1 MKYPEDYINKVIQGD
16 CLEVMKGMPDKCVDA
31 VITDIP
37 YNISQESNG
46 LREIDYGEWDKNI
59 SLETVNQ
66 WVSEMARLTKG
77 SLYIFCGNEQFSPI
91 FSQLKQL
98 GFIVRKYVWLKTNPS
113 VMNGQNFWLSSDE
126 LCVCAKLPSSY
137 YNGNCEKAYKVIGSP
152 TGRVHPTQ
160 KPIEL
165 MNEFIIRSVPE
176 GGLVLDPFAGSGT
189 TLRACK
195 DQNRNFIGV
204 ERDTTYVEII
214 NERLAQDLLF

>member
-1 MKYPEDYINKVIQGD
+1 MVENYINKVIWGD
-16 CLEVMKGMPDKCVDA
+16 ALATMRAFPNACVDA

-37 YNISQESNG
+37 YNISQEHGG

-59 SLETVNQ
+59 TIGTVND
-66 WVSEMARLTKG
+66 WVDEMARLTKG
-77 SLYIFCGNEQFSPI
+77 SLYIFCADQQFSHI
-91 FSQLKQL
+91 FTQLEKL
-98 GFIVRKYVWLKTNPS
+98 GFIVRKYEWLKTNPN
-113 VMNGQNFWLSSDE
+113 VMNGQNFWLSSGE

-137 YNGNCEKAYKVIGSP
+137 YNGNCEKAYKVIGAP

-165 MNEFIIRSVPE
+165 MNEFIVRSVPE
-176 GGLVLDPFAGSGT
+176 GGIVLDPFAGSGT

-195 DQNRNFIGV
+195 DQNRNYIGI
-204 ERDTTYVEII
+204 ETDEKYVAIC